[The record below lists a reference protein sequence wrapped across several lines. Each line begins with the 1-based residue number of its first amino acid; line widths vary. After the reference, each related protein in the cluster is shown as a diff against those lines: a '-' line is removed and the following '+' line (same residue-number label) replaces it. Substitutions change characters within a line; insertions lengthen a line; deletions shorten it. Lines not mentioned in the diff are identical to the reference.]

1 MRRKAWLSWGPGGGL
16 GVGLALPSSLNLC
29 GSPLGKGHRVG
40 RASREGDVP
49 RKAARGIVCWCAC
62 YLGHGWHSLSGSS
75 LPTPPAPSPL
85 QMSTAIP
92 SPTAT
97 YTIAASSRSA
107 HPLPAQ
113 LLGLM
118 ALESPSATRNPLLG
132 SPVPP
137 QPLRAVHSTL
147 NPILISQS
155 QLRHTQLHSW
165 DIILH
170 RNGHCEHRKTN

>member
-1 MRRKAWLSWGPGGGL
+1 MFYQARCGGAHLCSQRWGPGGGL

-29 GSPLGKGHRVG
+29 GCPGWLLGKGHRVG

-85 QMSTAIP
+85 QMRTAIP

-97 YTIAASSRSA
+97 YTITASSRSV
-107 HPLPAQ
+107 HPLPAI
-113 LLGLM
+113 LTGLM
-118 ALESPSATRNPLLG
+118 ALESSSATRTHPL
-132 SPVPP
+132 VP
-137 QPLRAVHSTL
+137 QYHHSCSEQFT
-147 NPILISQS
+147 QS
-155 QLRHTQLHSW
+155 STRYSSVSHS
-165 DIILH
+165 
-170 RNGHCEHRKTN
+170 